1 MTLANGPIEGADR
14 ETEADGGD
22 ERARLRLLLCGMASL
37 VLTLGAVFGR
47 HGLLEL
53 RQFRLERDR
62 MAAENARLEK
72 ENAALAG
79 DVEALRSDPLAIERV
94 AREELGLVRPGEKLI
109 LLAPEER
116 HDEPVRST
124 SPGLDAPPE
133 RP

>member
-1 MTLANGPIEGADR
+1 VTLANGPIEGGGR
-14 ETEADGGD
+14 EPEPEGGGG
-22 ERARLRLLLCGMASL
+22 RSRLRLLLLGMASL

-62 MAAENARLEK
+62 MATENARLEK
-72 ENAALAG
+72 ENAALAA

-94 AREELGLVRPGEKLI
+94 AREQLGLVRPGEKLI

-116 HDEPVRST
+116 HDEPLRST